1 MQKTNTTHDIK
12 FIWIIYYMKYTPLS
26 LIKLLLL
33 VIALCLAGI
42 LAFGENTST
51 HAPDQKIVFVVDI
64 NRSMNTQDVLL
75 DNKPI
80 SRLQA
85 AKYIIQ
91 KIIFSQPDYS
101 YGLVIFNA
109 GVDYLIPPTFDT
121 GTFLL
126 YLSGISTNLL
136 PD

>member
-1 MQKTNTTHDIK
+1 
-12 FIWIIYYMKYTPLS
+12 MKYTPLS

>member
-1 MQKTNTTHDIK
+1 
-12 FIWIIYYMKYTPLS
+12 MKHTPLS
-26 LIKLLLL
+26 RIKLLLL

-42 LAFGENTST
+42 LAFGENTAT

-85 AKYIIQ
+85 AKYIIHHS
-91 KIIFSQPDYS
+91 IESDPLYS
-101 YGLVIFNA
+101 YGLVVFNA
-109 GVDYLIPPTFDT
+109 SADYIVPPSFDT
-121 GTFLL
+121 
-126 YLSGISTNLL
+126 
-136 PD
+136 